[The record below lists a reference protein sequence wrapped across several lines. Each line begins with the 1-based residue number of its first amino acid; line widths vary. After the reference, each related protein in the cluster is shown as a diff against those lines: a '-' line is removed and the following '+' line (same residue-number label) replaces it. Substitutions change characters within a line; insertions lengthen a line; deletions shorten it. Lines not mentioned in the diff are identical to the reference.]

1 MKKFILHTAIFMAPI
16 VVIAF
21 LADRFINYTLTTSK
35 TGDYA
40 VWNDILSGKVDADIV
55 IYGSSRAWLHLNP
68 KIIEDSTGVSAYNLG
83 IDGHN
88 FYMQYLRHHLLL
100 KYDKAPSTIILS
112 LDNFTFDKKKDLYNP
127 EQFLPYLDNKDI
139 LDATKTY
146 FGFDYY
152 DYTLPLVRYAGQKDA
167 LKNALKIMVKPSLNN
182 IDRYKGYSGQE
193 LTWNNDLDKAM
204 AIQKKYVQHFDSA
217 TISLFDQFLYEM
229 RDQKIEIIMVYSPE
243 FIGGQR
249 FVSNRKQVFA
259 IYDSFARKYNI
270 PFFDYS
276 ADSMSQNKDYFY
288 NSQHLNSNGA
298 NIFTRKVIH
307 DIKEFRKEKQLKNQI
322 RAGAYSS
329 ASPN

>member
-1 MKKFILHTAIFMAPI
+1 MRKFILHTAF
-16 VVIAF
+16 F
-21 LADRFINYTLTTSK
+21 LAPLVILAFITDRFINYTLTTSK

-40 VWNDILSGKVDADIV
+40 VWNDILEGDVDADIV

-68 KIIEDSTGVSAYNLG
+68 KIIEDSTGVSTYNLG

-88 FYMQYLRHHLLL
+88 FYMQYLRHDLLL
-100 KYDKAPSTIILS
+100 KYNRPPATIILS
-112 LDNFTFDKKKDLYNP
+112 LDNFTFDKKKELYNS
-127 EQFLPYLDNKDI
+127 EQFLPYLDNKEI

-152 DYTLPLVRYAGQKDA
+152 DYRLPLIRYAGQKDA
-167 LKNALKIMVKPSLNN
+167 LKNALKIIIKPSLNH

-193 LTWNNDLDKAM
+193 LVWNNDLDRAI

-217 TISLFDQFLYEM
+217 TITLFDQFLRETLAK
-229 RDQKIEIIMVYSPE
+229 KIEIIMVYSPE
-243 FIGGQR
+243 YIGGQQ
-249 FVSNRKQVFA
+249 FVSNRKQVFS
-259 IYDSFARKYNI
+259 IYDSFSRKYKI

-276 ADSMSQNKDYFY
+276 DDSMSLNKDYFY

-307 DIKEFRKEKQLKNQI
+307 DIKDFRKEKLFKNQHPV
-322 RAGAYSS
+322 GAYSS
-329 ASPN
+329 VIRN